1 MSTATTRIDAR
12 EGPAP
17 DRRVILAC
25 GILLLACLGTV
36 YAWSY
41 FTRQLGE
48 TYGWNKMQIGGVF
61 SLAVAGLGLSAAYT
75 GPLVASIGSRKL
87 MMRSAAF
94 FVTGYL
100 VTALGLF
107 LAGAGTFGAVTPV
120 PPAVSPAG
128 PPSASS
134 ASATASSA
142 ASAWAPVT

>member
-75 GPLVASIGSRKL
+75 GPLVAS
-87 MMRSAAF
+87 
-94 FVTGYL
+94 V
-100 VTALGLF
+100 
-107 LAGAGTFGAVTPV
+107 VTPGLNTGAAYV
-120 PPAVSPAG
+120 MARG
-128 PPSASS
+128 RRRRRPSRRRRRRRCSS
-134 ASATASSA
+134 SLACTSGR
-142 ASAWAPVT
+142 